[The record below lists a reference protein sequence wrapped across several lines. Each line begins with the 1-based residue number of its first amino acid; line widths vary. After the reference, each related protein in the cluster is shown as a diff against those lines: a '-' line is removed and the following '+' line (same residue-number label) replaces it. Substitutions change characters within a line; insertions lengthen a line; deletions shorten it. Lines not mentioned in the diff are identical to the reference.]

1 MDSLEMWRKLSAR
14 PAGRWL
20 FSRLV
25 CLKAPYFASIAPRLL
40 TLEPGLGVARIH
52 HRRRVHNHIGS
63 VHAIALC
70 NLAEFVGGL
79 TCDVTIPR
87 DMRWIPKSMQVE
99 YLAKAIGPMTATAR
113 PLAEARMATGG
124 YALPFEVVIVNATG
138 ETVFRAVID
147 MWISPK
153 QGRKPR

>member
-1 MDSLEMWRKLSAR
+1 
-14 PAGRWL
+14 
-20 FSRLV
+20 
-25 CLKAPYFASIAPRLL
+25 
-40 TLEPGLGVARIH
+40 
-52 HRRRVHNHIGS
+52 
-63 VHAIALC
+63 
-70 NLAEFVGGL
+70 
-79 TCDVTIPR
+79 
-87 DMRWIPKSMQVE
+87 MQVE